1 VPNVGKRVVVTG
13 GGGFIGAYLVKR
25 LVRDGWD
32 VAVVDSMVRGDASR
46 FADVA
51 DDVDLHTC
59 DVRDQAALEKAFAGA
74 EVVMHLAAI
83 NGTENFYTQPELV
96 LDVGM
101 LGALAVVNA
110 GRAVGVPD
118 LVVAST
124 AEVYQTP
131 EIIPTPETIPLM
143 LPDSLNPRYSYGGSK
158 IVSELIAFNY
168 GRDHYRQV
176 QVFRPHN
183 VYGPNMGWKHVEPQF
198 IMRALAAQDADP
210 DGKAPFDIQGDG
222 SETRSFCY
230 VDDVVQGILTMYES
244 GGHREIY
251 HIGSDVE
258 VSIRDLAERIGTIV
272 GVDLDVRPGA
282 EAAGG
287 PRRRCADITK
297 MRDLGWAPTV
307 SLDDGLERTVAW
319 YREHRDVQPANALM

>member
-1 VPNVGKRVVVTG
+1 MAKRVVVTG

-25 LVRDGWD
+25 LVHDGWE

-46 FADVA
+46 FAEVA
-51 DDVDLHTC
+51 ADVDLHTC
-59 DVRDQAALEKAFAGA
+59 DVRDQDALERAFVSA

-83 NGTENFYTQPELV
+83 NGTENFYKQPELV
-96 LDVGM
+96 LDVG
-101 LGALAVVNA
+101 LRGALAVVNA

-118 LVVAST
+118 VVVAST

-131 EIIPTPETIPLM
+131 SIVPTPETIPLM

-168 GRDHYRQV
+168 GQDHFRKV

-183 VYGPNMGWKHVEPQF
+183 VFGPNMGWKHVEPQF
-198 IMRALAAQDADP
+198 IMRALAAKDAHP
-210 DGKAPFDIQGDG
+210 DGTAPFEIQGDG

-230 VDDVVQGILTMYES
+230 VDDVVQGILTMYEK

-251 HIGSDVE
+251 HIGSDEE
-258 VSIRDLAERIGTIV
+258 VTIRELAGRIGKIV
-272 GVDLDVRPGA
+272 GVDLDIRPT
-282 EAAGG
+282 ELAAGG
-287 PRRRCADITK
+287 TPRRCADISK
-297 MRDLGWAPTV
+297 MRALGWSPTV
-307 SLDDGLERTVAW
+307 ELDEGLERTVAW
-319 YREHRDVQPANALM
+319 YREHRDDVPANDLM

>member
-1 VPNVGKRVVVTG
+1 MGKRVVVTG
-13 GGGFIGAYLVKR
+13 GCGFIGAYLVKR
-25 LVRDGWD
+25 LVHDGWD

-46 FADVA
+46 FAEVA
-51 DDVDLHTC
+51 DDVDLFTS
-59 DVRDQAALEKAFAGA
+59 DVRDQAALETAFAGA

-83 NGTENFYTQPELV
+83 NGTENFYKQPELV

-110 GRAVGVPD
+110 SRAVGVPD

-131 EIIPTPETIPLM
+131 AVIPTPETIPLM

-168 GRDHYRQV
+168 GRDHFRQV

-183 VYGPNMGWKHVEPQF
+183 VFGPNMGWKHVEPQF
-198 IMRALAAQDADP
+198 IMRALAAKDAHP
-210 DGKAPFDIQGDG
+210 QGTAPFDIQGDG
-222 SETRSFCY
+222 TETRSFCY
-230 VDDVVQGILTMYES
+230 VDDVVQGILTMYAR

-251 HIGSDVE
+251 HIGSDEE
-258 VSIRDLAERIGTIV
+258 VSIRDLAGRIGKIV
-272 GVDLDVRPGA
+272 GVDLDIRPGESA
-282 EAAGG
+282 TGG
-287 PRRRCADITK
+287 TPRRCADITK
-297 MRDLGWAPTV
+297 MRGLGWSPEV
-307 SLDDGLERTVAW
+307 GLDEGLERTVAW
-319 YREHRDVQPANALM
+319 YREHRDDVPANDLM